1 MKDKTKN
8 VIIFVLT
15 ILIFAGTILLAV
27 FVFSSSYIRTYES
40 LTDLFVSIKY
50 YFCKILSLPFD
61 EEVSVKSLSEVITWQ
76 DILPTDFE
84 LFKQDVKAYFELLFD
99 AHNFVGYMENVAHKI
114 GSFAKISL
122 IILPVIIG
130 LIFLV
135 KMLYESSN
143 TKHNKDTIPLRVF
156 KAISMVTYH
165 PIKEQ
170 FLSFRVFLQTHKWIW
185 KLWVAIWFFSL
196 NFASI
201 IISALAYFF
210 YFAVSYDVLSLYTQL
225 KKLIIDLSVFF
236 VHFPWWIF
244 LPFLLLLFDRFRKQI
259 ADDIL
264 RHKEAKNCGFIN
276 SLPIVEMTCG
286 SMGKKK
292 TTTMTDMAL
301 SQEVMFRQKAFELIQ
316 KNDMKFPYFPW
327 ISFELELKKCME
339 HGTVYNLATCKA
351 FVEKKCARYEK
362 HHDSNLQLYG
372 YDVEKYGLFYDDV
385 LKNTYLFEV
394 LETYAKLYFIYVIE
408 SSILVA
414 NYSIREDNVLDD
426 AGNFPMWQTE
436 FFPKRFTRKSRH
448 SHILDFD
455 TLRLGK
461 KLVENNPNAGS
472 FEFGV
477 VVISEVGKERGNN
490 LELKEVKK
498 GVEATNQKND
508 LFNSW
513 LKMCRHAATVDNY
526 PFIKVFT
533 DEQRPESWG
542 ADARDLADIVYIV
555 SSGEQKL
562 ALPFFTLEDMLN
574 DMFFS
579 RFIRLYY
586 DFRYRRGD
594 NTLLVH
600 ILKTIVSKI
609 YHHCMRIY
617 NRYGYSQVI
626 VEREAGRMDGK
637 KQRHKYNLMNA
648 KIYRHRFSTDCF
660 SDYFNTLA
668 SKSHIGLNDYVEYE
682 TERATVEELKM
693 QNSYF
698 INSLYKSEK
707 EAES

>member
-1 MKDKTKN
+1 MLASL
-8 VIIFVLT
+8 IT
-15 ILIFAGTILLAV
+15 IGSILLAV
-27 FVFSSSYIRTYES
+27 FIYSPSFFRTYEGFKC
-40 LTDLFVSIKY
+40 LFVSIKF
-50 YFCKILSLPFD
+50 YFCRILNIPVQNDIHVNSM
-61 EEVSVKSLSEVITWQ
+61 SNVITWG
-76 DILPTDFE
+76 DILPSNIDG
-84 LFKQDVKAYFELLFD
+84 FKASCKEYFRLLFSS
-99 AHNFVGYMENVAHKI
+99 ANLKLYFRNVAVDI
-114 GSFAKISL
+114 GEFGKVL
-122 IILPVIIG
+122 MIILPVIVA
-130 LIFLV
+130 LILLI
-135 KMLYESSN
+135 KMLYNSSN
-143 TKHNKDTIPLRVF
+143 NKYNIDTKPLLIF
-156 KAISMVTYH
+156 KGICRITYQ
-165 PIKEQ
+165 PLKEQ
-170 FLSFRVFLQTHKWIW
+170 LISFSEFLKRYSFIYKIWI
-185 KLWVAIWFFSL
+185 VIWCFNL

-210 YFAVSYDVLSLYTQL
+210 YFAVSFDFVSLYIQF
-225 KKLIIDLSVFF
+225 KKLLIDLGIFF
-236 VHFPWWIF
+236 YRFPWYIL
-244 LPFLLLLFDRFRKQI
+244 LPFLLVIFDRFRRRI

-264 RHKEAKNCGFIN
+264 RHKEAQNCGFIN

-301 SQEVMFRQKAFELIQ
+301 SQEVMFRQKAFELLQ

-351 FVEKKCARYEK
+351 FVDKKRERYEN
-362 HHDSNLQLYG
+362 HLNVDLQLFG
-372 YDVEKYGLFYDDV
+372 YDIKKYGLYFDDV
-385 LKNTYLFEV
+385 LNNSYLFDV

-414 NYSIREDNVLDD
+414 NYSIREDNILQDL
-426 AGNFPMWQTE
+426 GNFPLWQTE
-436 FFPKRFTRKSRH
+436 FFPNKFPKSSRH

-498 GVEATNQKND
+498 GVEETNQKND

-562 ALPFFTLEDMLN
+562 ALPFYTIGEMIN
-574 DMFFS
+574 DFLFS
-579 RFIRLYY
+579 RFIKLYY
-586 DFRYRRGD
+586 DFRFRRGD
-594 NTLLVH
+594 NTLLVY

-609 YHHCMRIY
+609 YNHNMKIY
-617 NRYGYSQVI
+617 NRYGYSQVV
-626 VEREAGRMDGK
+626 VETENGRMKGK
-637 KQRHKYNLMNA
+637 KDRHKYNLMNA

-660 SDYFNTLA
+660 SDYFNSLA
-668 SKSHIGLNDYVEYE
+668 SKTKIGLNDYIEYA
-682 TERATVEELKM
+682 TERATVDELKQ

-698 INSLYKSEK
+698 INALYKDNK
-707 EAES
+707 EVE